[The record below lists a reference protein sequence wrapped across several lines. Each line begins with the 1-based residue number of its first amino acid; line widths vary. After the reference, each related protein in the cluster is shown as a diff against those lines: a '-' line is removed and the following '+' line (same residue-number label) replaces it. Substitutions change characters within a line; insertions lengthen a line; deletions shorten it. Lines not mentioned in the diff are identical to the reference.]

1 VLTHVVSPST
11 DRENAPRGRKGYWYK
26 IMDFSFHESKLHLIL
41 AKIIVARSFQISG
54 TVGLSLFLEETAIL
68 NSSHSPSIRLMIL
81 R

>member
-1 VLTHVVSPST
+1 
-11 DRENAPRGRKGYWYK
+11 
-26 IMDFSFHESKLHLIL
+26 MDFSFHESKLHLIL